1 MSTKISEILSWLD
14 DHILLILTGFLI
26 AFIPL
31 YPKLPLFEA
40 IPGYIVRVRLEDI
53 FVLLAAIVWL
63 IQALRQKIRW
73 RTVVFW
79 LIALYAV
86 SGLLSILSA
95 IFLIQTVPLQTIH
108 IAKTALHFF
117 RYMEYF
123 TLLLITFSAI
133 RSKKDVQIL
142 LNTFIFTMLA
152 VAVYGYGQKYHYWPV
167 YSTMNREF
175 SKGMRLYLTEHAR
188 VQSTFGGHY
197 DLAAYLV
204 ILLNLTLALAYKHN
218 RLWQKI
224 YYHGAH
230 LVGLWLLLMTASRTS
245 FIAYLFGALAI
256 IALVAKEQT
265 GWWAQVRWGLG
276 RFMSLVLISSIML
289 LAFGD
294 DMNERFM
301 HVIKGYP
308 QLHQAYTSITE
319 FGEESVEKIAIITGF
334 KQEKKP
340 PPENSI
346 SLDEVLTETD
356 QRPVSE
362 KPDQEEAEEDES
374 TKTRPDDV
382 YVDVPVTEKVAS
394 KSADGTT
401 SYSYVKKDRTWSENA
416 MRYGLSTAI
425 RLDTLWPN
433 AIQGFL
439 RNPLLGSGYA
449 TLNKETTYQFTEAES
464 TDNNFLRTLGETG
477 LLGFVSFYGI
487 ILVCIYL
494 AYKFHEVDRTYT
506 SAISVGFIGASLGL
520 LLNAVYIDVFAA
532 SKVAFTYWTVTGLVL
547 ALYYLGRNQQRLK
560 KTKAVR
566 WYKQVKSKLGLN

>member
-1 MSTKISEILSWLD
+1 MSTKISQILSWLD
-14 DHILLILTGFLI
+14 DHILLILAGFLI
-26 AFIPL
+26 VFIPL

-53 FVLLAAIVWL
+53 FVLFTALVWL

-73 RTVVFW
+73 RSILFW
-79 LIALYAV
+79 LIALYAI

-95 IFLIQTVPLQTIH
+95 IFLIHTVPLQTIH
-108 IAKTALHFF
+108 IAKTVLHFF

-123 TLLLITFSAI
+123 SLFFITFSAI

-142 LNTFIFTMLA
+142 LNILIFTMLA

-218 RLWQKI
+218 RIWQKI
-224 YYHGAH
+224 YYHGVH

-245 FIAYLFGALAI
+245 FIAYLFGALVVI
-256 IALVAKEQT
+256 ILIAKEQT
-265 GWWAQVRWGLG
+265 GWWQQLRWGIG
-276 RFMSLVLISSIML
+276 RFISLILISGIML

-294 DMNERFM
+294 DMHERFL
-301 HVIKGYP
+301 HVIKAYP
-308 QLHQAYTSITE
+308 QVYQVYISAAE
-319 FGEESVEKIAIITGF
+319 FGEESVEKIAIVTGL

-362 KPDQEEAEEDES
+362 KPDEDTS
-374 TKTRPDDV
+374 KSRPDDV
-382 YVDVPVTEKVAS
+382 YVDVPVTEKVAT

-401 SYSYVKKDRTWSENA
+401 SYTYVQKDRTWSDNA
-416 MRYGLSTAI
+416 LRYGLSTAI

-449 TLNKETTYQFTEAES
+449 TLNKETVDQFTEAES

-487 ILVCIYL
+487 ILVSIYL
-494 AYKFHEVDRTYT
+494 AYKFHKVDQTYT

-520 LLNAVYIDVFAA
+520 LLNAAYIDVFAA
-532 SKVAFTYWTVTGLVL
+532 SKVAFTYWAVTGLVL
-547 ALYYLGRNQQRLK
+547 ALYYLGKNQQKLK
-560 KTKAVR
+560 KTKAVQ
-566 WYKQVKSKLGLN
+566 WYKQVKSKLGLKQ

>member
-1 MSTKISEILSWLD
+1 MSTKISQILSWLD
-14 DHILLILTGFLI
+14 DHILLILAGFLI

-40 IPGYIVRVRLEDI
+40 IPGYIVRVRLEDV
-53 FVLLAAIVWL
+53 FVLFAALVWL

-73 RTVVFW
+73 RSIVFW

-95 IFLIQTVPLQTIH
+95 IFLIHTVPLQTIH
-108 IAKTALHFF
+108 IAKTVLHFF

-123 TLLLITFSAI
+123 SLFLITFSAI

-142 LNTFIFTMLA
+142 VNIFIFTMLA

-204 ILLNLTLALAYKHN
+204 ILLNLTLALAFKHN
-218 RLWQKI
+218 QVWQKI
-224 YYHGAH
+224 YYYGVH

-245 FIAYLFGALAI
+245 FIAYLFGALVVI
-256 IALVAKEQT
+256 VLVAKEQK
-265 GWWAQVRWGLG
+265 GWWPQLRWGIG
-276 RFMSLVLISSIML
+276 RFISLILISGIML

-294 DMNERFM
+294 DMHERFL
-301 HVIKGYP
+301 HVIKAYP
-308 QLHQAYTSITE
+308 QVYQVYISAAE
-319 FGEESVEKIAIITGF
+319 FGEESVEKIAVVTGL

-340 PPENSI
+340 PPENSL

-362 KPDQEEAEEDES
+362 KPDEDTS
-374 TKTRPDDV
+374 KSRPDDV
-382 YVDVPVTEKVAS
+382 YVDVPVTEKVAT

-401 SYSYVKKDRTWSENA
+401 SYTYVQKDRTWSDNA
-416 MRYGLSTAI
+416 LRYGLSTAI

-433 AIQGFL
+433 AVQGFL
-439 RNPLLGSGYA
+439 KNPLLGSGYA
-449 TLNKETTYQFTEAES
+449 TLNKETVYQFTEAES

-487 ILVCIYL
+487 ILVSIYL
-494 AYKFHEVDRTYT
+494 AYKFHEVDQTYT

-520 LLNAVYIDVFAA
+520 LLNAAYIDVFAA
-532 SKVAFTYWTVTGLVL
+532 SKVAFTYWAVTGLVL
-547 ALYYLGRNQQRLK
+547 GLYYLGKNQQKLK
-560 KTKAVR
+560 NTKAVQ
-566 WYKQVKSKLGLN
+566 WYKQVKNKLGFN